1 MLQPQEE
8 ILALQFGIGIENGDF
23 VVGIGLPH
31 QHVQATCFKQP
42 FHGLI
47 TLQIAHHHDTLGI
60 QQALHNSLF
69 NWSVDKRQQRAVTR
83 AQKLICCHLQVI
95 ITLHPIQ
102 LALQH
107 PHSKW
112 FLAQAWVK
120 KVQPTAMI
128 HLKHGKALDA
138 CGGTNLQDVARIEEI
153 GYPEQQPCLTLGDEI
168 HLTTLP
174 ASSALPDSGNQ
185 VAQTVVGIVRC
196 RLAPHFTNKAVG
208 VGGMYAEAATAMVAA
223 PSIEILFQ
231 LKQDFSC

>member
-1 MLQPQEE
+1 
-8 ILALQFGIGIENGDF
+8 
-23 VVGIGLPH
+23 
-31 QHVQATCFKQP
+31 
-42 FHGLI
+42 
-47 TLQIAHHHDTLGI
+47 
-60 QQALHNSLF
+60 
-69 NWSVDKRQQRAVTR
+69 
-83 AQKLICCHLQVI
+83 
-95 ITLHPIQ
+95 
-102 LALQH
+102 
-107 PHSKW
+107 
-112 FLAQAWVK
+112 
-120 KVQPTAMI
+120 MI

-153 GYPEQQPCLTLGDEI
+153 GYPEQQPRLTLGDEI

-208 VGGMYAEAATAMVAA
+208 VGGMYAEAATAVVAA